1 MMAARK
7 GSPRHRSPI
16 GVSGGD
22 VAANSKR
29 KSAATA
35 PSASP
40 KRSSPT
46 NALSFS
52 VRCLVAAAGILF
64 VGLGT
69 RWAASQAVPNTVR
82 LPSRDQLDAFPK
94 QLGPWK
100 LDDEEQIDPKVL
112 QVLGTRLALSRRY
125 SQSAERVVEMHIAV
139 FTQTGFSL
147 PHPPE
152 LCYDGTGWRVR
163 STRDARVILPNG
175 TSGTVR
181 ILRLE
186 KERGSQRATVLYCYQ
201 LAGPFSAERDTVRTF
216 FWQFRGQKSRP
227 PLVKLM
233 LHLPGSGESTEELG
247 LDFAQ
252 RALEKLME
260 IEKAW

>member
-7 GSPRHRSPI
+7 GSPRHRSPL
-16 GVSGGD
+16 GMPGKVVTPES
-22 VAANSKR
+22 R
-29 KSAATA
+29 PKSPATA
-35 PSASP
+35 SSAGSRQASP
-40 KRSSPT
+40 R

-52 VRCLVAAAGILF
+52 ARCLIAAAGILF

-82 LPSRDQLDAFPK
+82 LPSQDQLHVFPK
-94 QLGPWK
+94 QLGAWK
-100 LDDEEQIDPKVL
+100 CEDEEQIDPQVL
-112 QVLGTRLALSRRY
+112 QVLGTGLVLNRRY

-152 LCYDGTGWRVR
+152 LCYDGTGWKVR

-201 LAGPFSAERDTVRTF
+201 LGGPFSADRDTVRTF
-216 FWQFRGQKSRP
+216 FWQFRGEKSRP

-233 LHLPGSGESTEELG
+233 LHLPGGGESFEELG

-260 IEKAW
+260 IEKTW